1 MSFTKS
7 RMRAGRR
14 LTRYRDGLHLSSQ
27 GYEVLHNKLTELI
40 KTNFPELDPW
50 DMEIRVP
57 S

>member
-1 MSFTKS
+1 
-7 RMRAGRR
+7 MRAGRR